1 MVTTLPEAVWLERV
15 VAHKARVLPWV
26 EPRLKRRSAGES
38 DPVDDFLFTYYSFSP
53 HQLLAWHPG
62 LGRACGGEKAQAL
75 FALHGYQQT
84 EYGVAIDAAQYIGR
98 WRSAHRIG
106 QLLRATLDRAPT
118 FGCFGMH
125 EWAMVYRIEP
135 SDVRHCSWPLRLSL
149 EQIAAVVDD
158 VGARC
163 THFDA
168 FRFFTEPARPLN
180 ALQLTRDDQL
190 SAEQPGCLHAGMDLY
205 KWAYKLSPL
214 TSSELV
220 ADCFE
225 LAREIRAVDMRASP
239 YDLSAAGYRAI
250 AVETSGGRTE
260 YIENQRDFAARAMPL
275 RRRLLDEVQALID
288 AFDAVSPNA
297 APDTPTPVA
306 ARHRG

>member
-1 MVTTLPEAVWLERV
+1 
-15 VAHKARVLPWV
+15 
-26 EPRLKRRSAGES
+26 
-38 DPVDDFLFTYYSFSP
+38 
-53 HQLLAWHPG
+53 
-62 LGRACGGEKAQAL
+62 
-75 FALHGYQQT
+75 
-84 EYGVAIDAAQYIGR
+84 
-98 WRSAHRIG
+98 
-106 QLLRATLDRAPT
+106 
-118 FGCFGMH
+118 
-125 EWAMVYRIEP
+125 MVYRIEP
-135 SDVRHCSWPLRLSL
+135 SDVRHSSWPLRLSP
-149 EQIAAVVDD
+149 EQIAAAVDE

-180 ALQLTRDDQL
+180 ARQLTRNDQL

-239 YDLSAAGYRAI
+239 YDLSAAGHRAI
-250 AVETSGGRTE
+250 AIETAEGRTE

-275 RRRLLDEVQALID
+275 RRRLLDEVETIVEAL
-288 AFDAVSPNA
+288 DAVRLNVASDRPS
-297 APDTPTPVA
+297 PVA